1 MKFYSAIK
9 NNEMTNFA
17 GKVSSRTR
25 KYYIKSTN
33 PGSEKQTSLVH
44 IWGAELSVFMYI
56 ILLWKCMQSPRNNK
70 KSHEKVKNDTLRA
83 KCWGQ

>member
-1 MKFYSAIK
+1 MK
-9 NNEMTNFA
+9 NNEMTNFT

-44 IWGAELSVFMYI
+44 IWGAELPVFMYI
-56 ILLWKCMQSPRNNK
+56 ILLWKMYAESKKQK